1 MAEVYSMREKT
12 MLDWIVEKIWAAV
25 TFVPA
30 LIVAES
36 SPNFMLIRAM
46 FGLLLIVLVVYLI
59 AMRPFRSAIA
69 RGVTRMSNLIVRR
82 R

>member
-1 MAEVYSMREKT
+1 
-12 MLDWIVEKIWAAV
+12 MLTWIAEKIWAMV

-30 LIVAES
+30 LFVAED

-46 FGLLLIVLVVYLI
+46 FALLLIVLIVYLI

-69 RGVTRMSNLIVRR
+69 RSMRAVSHRFGRKS
-82 R
+82 

>member
-1 MAEVYSMREKT
+1 MPH
-12 MLDWIVEKIWAAV
+12 WISETIWSIV

-30 LIVAES
+30 LFVAED

-46 FGLLLIVLVVYLI
+46 FALMLIVLVVYLM

-69 RGVTRMSNLIVRR
+69 NCWRKAAGLFVRR
-82 R
+82 P

>member
-1 MAEVYSMREKT
+1 
-12 MLDWIVEKIWAAV
+12 MLNWISDTIWSIV

-30 LIVAES
+30 LFVAED

-46 FGLLLIVLVVYLI
+46 FGLMLIVLIVYLM

-69 RGVTRMSNLIVRR
+69 HCWRKTADLFARKS
-82 R
+82 